1 MNIYFVK
8 NIRVYIFIYRNSI
21 RIRTLQVHINGI
33 LDILCV
39 RIIVRLNDI
48 QHSNNRLS
56 LSQTKGRKEEDT
68 CDERWKCPRN
78 TYFFF
83 FFFIFFPFCLIFN
96 RAKWTCQNPLPIRA
110 GGKWEGD
117 ESGWWLSNTRGGACN
132 SEAAPYFNIVPSYI
146 MFQQNGRRTRG
157 SSAPSTGR
165 VVYLE
170 YTIPPRATLTLSLS
184 FSLSP
189 FLPLSLSLS
198 SSNAAQSGRVERKGM
213 KSERERKIGK
223 GVKERKKERERLWM
237 EGGSRGYGWERER
250 EGGGR
255 RRPSATNAHH

>member
-170 YTIPPRATLTLSLS
+170 YTIPPRTTLTLSLS
-184 FSLSP
+184 PSLSLP
-189 FLPLSLSLS
+189 SSPPLSLSLRRTRLS
-198 SSNAAQSGRVERKGM
+198 QEGWRGRGR
-213 KSERERKIGK
+213 RA
-223 GVKERKKERERLWM
+223 KEREK
-237 EGGSRGYGWERER
+237 
-250 EGGGR
+250 
-255 RRPSATNAHH
+255 

>member
-1 MNIYFVK
+1 MTKDGNVRGIH
-8 NIRVYIFIYRNSI
+8 IFS
-21 RIRTLQVHINGI
+21 
-33 LDILCV
+33 
-39 RIIVRLNDI
+39 
-48 QHSNNRLS
+48 
-56 LSQTKGRKEEDT
+56 
-68 CDERWKCPRN
+68 
-78 TYFFF
+78 F

-184 FSLSP
+184 PSLS
-189 FLPLSLSLS
+189 LPSSPSLSLSLRRTRLS
-198 SSNAAQSGRVERKGM
+198 QEGWRGRGWRA
-213 KSERERKIGK
+213 
-223 GVKERKKERERLWM
+223 KEREK
-237 EGGSRGYGWERER
+237 
-250 EGGGR
+250 
-255 RRPSATNAHH
+255 